1 MLKWNP
7 LMQYNLLML
16 KFLLSNLYFV
26 FLFISNNLKI
36 EEKKKN
42 NNTNKSL
49 AQVVISNIFEIIEPQ
64 PNVHWGF
71 EYVVFIYA

>member
-1 MLKWNP
+1 
-7 LMQYNLLML
+7 ML

-64 PNVHWGF
+64 PNVH
-71 EYVVFIYA
+71 